1 MSTAELNK
9 KKLDLIAWINKLSDE
24 NIIEFLDCLKKSKSK
39 VDWWDDLSEN
49 QQKMLQHG
57 IDDIDTGNVIS
68 STQFWN
74 ELKNGWERGFYCS
87 IFEAIFRKRQQILF
101 PDSLD
106 QFVDQENEVRII
118 DLFVGASADVG
129 RIFIAYN
136 LRRILNIL
144 DQDIVKN
151 FFQELAFFSLQIVA
165 FVKAFLFPRTHAKF
179 STNCTINLY

>member
-74 ELKNGWERGFYCS
+74 ELKNG
-87 IFEAIFRKRQQILF
+87 
-101 PDSLD
+101 
-106 QFVDQENEVRII
+106 
-118 DLFVGASADVG
+118 
-129 RIFIAYN
+129 
-136 LRRILNIL
+136 
-144 DQDIVKN
+144 
-151 FFQELAFFSLQIVA
+151 
-165 FVKAFLFPRTHAKF
+165 
-179 STNCTINLY
+179 